1 MLCKWICS
9 SSKTFPSILKLRFC
23 ESGIFECQMLAIW
36 TPTQTEFGQLQSN
49 HLQIA
54 GLTLGP
60 AQTALPDPCH
70 CSAFEFLPSNANPT
84 QPKTQNL
91 FTKFTMSFFFQRQ
104 PTQLSE
110 HQISPGTNFHFQCIA
125 PQASDI
131 IVGDASGNSKLA
143 SQASSAQWEF
153 TPKIHNAHFFQQ

>member
-91 FTKFTMSFFFQRQ
+91 FTKIHNVLFL
-104 PTQLSE
+104 PTTTHS
-110 HQISPGTNFHFQCIA
+110 IKRT
-125 PQASDI
+125 SDI
-131 IVGDASGNSKLA
+131 TWHKFSFPVHCSSG
-143 SQASSAQWEF
+143 
-153 TPKIHNAHFFQQ
+153 